1 MNITRVSKYFMMID
15 ASEIKNGLTL
25 LIEGNIYQVVEFLH
39 VKPGKG
45 AAILKT
51 KLKNLRTSNT
61 LERTFNANTKFE
73 TAMITKRTVQ
83 YSYNAGDT
91 YSFMDMETYETYD
104 LSEEQVGY
112 NKNFLIE
119 GMEVII
125 AMYESELLGLNLPDK
140 VELTVTQTD
149 PAVRGNTVNN
159 ALKDA
164 YVETGLMVKVPLFI
178 EEGEKILV
186 STSDGKYSS
195 RA

>member
-1 MNITRVSKYFMMID
+1 MMID

-51 KLKNLRTSNT
+51 KLKNLGTSNT

-73 TAMITKRTVQ
+73 TATITKRKVQ
-83 YSYNAGDT
+83 YSYNAGGI

-104 LSEEQVGY
+104 LSEEQIGY

-119 GMEVII
+119 GMEV
-125 AMYESELLGLNLPDK
+125 
-140 VELTVTQTD
+140 VV
-149 PAVRGNTVNN
+149 
-159 ALKDA
+159 AL
-164 YVETGLMVKVPLFI
+164 
-178 EEGEKILV
+178 
-186 STSDGKYSS
+186 
-195 RA
+195 

>member
-1 MNITRVSKYFMMID
+1 MMID

-73 TAMITKRTVQ
+73 TATITKRNVQ
-83 YSYNAGDT
+83 YSYNAGGI

-104 LSEEQVGY
+104 LNEDQVGY
-112 NKNFLIE
+112 NKNFLVE
-119 GMEVII
+119 GMEVVV
-125 AMYESELLGLNLPDK
+125 ALYESELLGINLPDK
-140 VELTVTQTD
+140 VELTVTETA
-149 PAVRGNTVNN
+149 PAVKGNTVTG
-159 ALKDA
+159 ATKDA
-164 YVETGLMVKVPLFI
+164 VVETGLLVKVPLFI
-178 EEGEKILV
+178 EEGERIII
-186 STSDGKYSS
+186 STIDGKYSS

>member
-1 MNITRVSKYFMMID
+1 MMID

-73 TAMITKRTVQ
+73 TATITKRNVQ
-83 YSYNAGDT
+83 YSYNAGGI

-104 LSEEQVGY
+104 LSEEQIGY

-119 GMEVII
+119 GMEVVV
-125 AMYESELLGLNLPDK
+125 ALYESELLGINLPDK
-140 VELTVTQTD
+140 VELTVTETA
-149 PAVRGNTVNN
+149 PAVKGNTVTG
-159 ALKDA
+159 ATKDA
-164 YVETGLMVKVPLFI
+164 IVETGLLVKVPLFI
-178 EEGEKILV
+178 EEGEKIII
-186 STSDGKYSS
+186 STIDGKYSS